1 MAHEATTDRRS
12 EILAAALKVFEASGY
27 AATTV
32 EAIAEAAGIAKGSI
46 YNYFS
51 SKHDLFQQ
59 IFTDAMAAAEAE
71 ATPILAE
78 AIPAAEKIT
87 KVLDY
92 WFSRLGYYRQIGRLV
107 LEFWVAAARE
117 QQGELARTLANSYAQ
132 WRQRLAD
139 VLTEG
144 IQEGAFRQDVQSK
157 VGASMI
163 MAVLDGI
170 EVQLIL
176 GVYQSVDQE
185 FLTALKRAILT
196 ALSEGR
202 QGGGGERRAR

>member
-1 MAHEATTDRRS
+1 MAQEGTADRRG

-32 EAIAEAAGIAKGSI
+32 DAIAEAAGVSKGSI

-51 SKHDLFQQ
+51 SKHGLFQQ

-71 ATPILAE
+71 AAPILAQ
-78 AIPAAEKIT
+78 AIPAADKISS
-87 KVLDY
+87 VLDY
-92 WFSRLGYYRQIGRLV
+92 WFRRLGYYRQIGRLV

-117 QQGELARTLANSYAQ
+117 QQGELAKTLANSYAQ
-132 WRQRLAD
+132 WRQRLAG

-144 IQEGAFRQDVQSK
+144 IQEGAFRQDVQSQ

-176 GVYQSVDQE
+176 GVYQSVDEE
-185 FLTALKRAILT
+185 FLAALKRAILT
-196 ALSEGR
+196 ALSGGR
-202 QGGGGERRAR
+202 PSDGRGAR

>member
-1 MAHEATTDRRS
+1 MAPEGVTDRRG
-12 EILAAALKVFEASGY
+12 EILAAALTVFEANGY
-27 AATTV
+27 VATTV
-32 EAIAEAAGIAKGSI
+32 EAIAEAAGVAKGSI

-71 ATPILAE
+71 AAPILAQS
-78 AIPAAEKIT
+78 IPAAEKIT

-117 QQGELARTLANSYAQ
+117 QQGELAKTLANSYAQ
-132 WRQRLAD
+132 WRQRMAA
-139 VLTEG
+139 VLREG
-144 IQEGAFRQDVQSK
+144 IEEGAFRPDVQSL
-157 VGASMI
+157 VGASLI

-176 GVYQSVDQE
+176 GVYQSVDEE
-185 FLTALKRAILT
+185 FLAALKRAILT
-196 ALSEGR
+196 ALAGGR
-202 QGGGGERRAR
+202 QSDEGGAR